1 MMPMP
6 ETAMDENSRIIFPE
20 DNIRRAW
27 KVPCINPET
36 EAKRMKGAT
45 DNKFGAGIAAT
56 DGSHHAAPGFLA
68 DGIRHISPFS
78 LRICLDSAPVN

>member
-1 MMPMP
+1 MPMP

-27 KVPCINPET
+27 KFPCVGPEAET
-36 EAKRMKGAT
+36 KRMKGAA

-56 DGSHHAAPGFLA
+56 Y
-68 DGIRHISPFS
+68 
-78 LRICLDSAPVN
+78 